1 MTSLTRD
8 EAMVLFQVQAGI
20 SDPEDIAD
28 ILPEQELKDVQAA
41 MHGLRDKG
49 LIRTEKKRLRLTHN
63 GEEALRAHRRTAI
76 GL

>member
-1 MTSLTRD
+1 MTKD

-28 ILPEQELKDVQAA
+28 ILPEQDLKDVEEA
-41 MHGLRDKG
+41 MHSLREKG
-49 LIRTEKKRLRLTHN
+49 LIRTEKKRLHLTHN
-63 GEEALRAHRRTAI
+63 GEEALRAHHRTAI